1 MSTLKGFIDAITHL
15 QAARYTCAAGGTV
28 LLYDILLTTKDEV
41 RLIWP
46 SRFSLV
52 KVLYFIVSTF
62 HTAFSSY
69 VFFSVFHLHGARP
82 SSFSS
87 PLLPIQSQFD
97 HSNHLYPKLPRPPCT
112 PSLDLFF
119 LHPFLPHA
127 FLLAPNLISSAMDLR
142 LPPSFDVDRIDISP
156 CRVYSLVFIVS
167 TSILV
172 YPCFGII
179 I

>member
-15 QAARYTCAAGGTV
+15 QAGRYTCAAGGTV

-62 HTAFSSY
+62 HPSFSFY
-69 VFFSVFHLHGARP
+69 GFFSVFHLHGAHP

-97 HSNHLYPKLPRPPCT
+97 HSNHLDPQT
-112 PSLDLFF
+112 PSSTLYAIARPFF
-119 LHPFLPHA
+119 PASL
-127 FLLAPNLISSAMDLR
+127 
-142 LPPSFDVDRIDISP
+142 
-156 CRVYSLVFIVS
+156 YSLCVS
-167 TSILV
+167 TRAEFDFVGHGLTPTPFV
-172 YPCFGII
+172 
-179 I
+179 